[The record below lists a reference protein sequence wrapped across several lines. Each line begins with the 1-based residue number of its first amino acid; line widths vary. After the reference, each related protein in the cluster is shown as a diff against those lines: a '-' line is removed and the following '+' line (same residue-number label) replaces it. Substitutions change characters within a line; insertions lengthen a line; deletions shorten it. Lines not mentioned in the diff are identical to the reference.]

1 MLRCGLCSIMTMHD
15 IATRLGNT
23 TTGQL
28 LVRSGI
34 EIERVLRS
42 MVDNGTPIS
51 AKLPELIFLS
61 KLVAFDPVERLVTV
75 AYSDHKP
82 ANTAVLAAKSV
93 TFMANHF
100 GAQLAFACARPRH
113 ALFASQPAIRMTAP
127 GLLLAAEPRHNRV
140 RGQVPGEANVE
151 CDLRMGL
158 ITFKAK
164 LVDMSTDGRAFL
176 LGDPAIPLCSGTE
189 MKRVQIKSNGYD
201 PIEVDI
207 HVEQVLQ
214 AVLPNGARATRIG
227 CRIITD
233 KERLEKL
240 IRFFVIELR

>member
-1 MLRCGLCSIMTMHD
+1 MHD

-42 MVDNGTPIS
+42 MVDNGTPLS
-51 AKLPELIFLS
+51 AKLPDIIFLS
-61 KLVAFDPVERLVTV
+61 KLVSFDAVERLVTV
-75 AYSDHKP
+75 DYSDHKP
-82 ANTAVLAAKSV
+82 ANSAVLAAKSV

-113 ALFASQPAIRMTAP
+113 GMHMGQPAIRMSAP
-127 GLLLAAEPRHNRV
+127 GLLLVAEPRHQRV

-158 ITFKAK
+158 IGFKAK

-176 LGDPAIPLCSGTE
+176 LGDPAIPVCGGTQL
-189 MKRVQIKSNGYD
+189 KRVQIRSNGGD

-207 HVEQVLQ
+207 HVDQVLQ

-227 CRIITD
+227 CRILTD
-233 KERLEKL
+233 RERLEKL
-240 IRFFVIELR
+240 IRLFVIELR

>member
-1 MLRCGLCSIMTMHD
+1 MHD

-34 EIERVLRS
+34 EIERVLKS

-51 AKLPELIFLS
+51 AKLPDVIFLS
-61 KLVAFDPVERLVTV
+61 KLVSFDPVERLVTV
-75 AYSDHKP
+75 DYSDHKP
-82 ANTAVLAAKSV
+82 ANSSVLAAKSV

-100 GAQLAFACARPRH
+100 GAQLAFACSKPRH
-113 ALFASQPAIRMTAP
+113 GMYVGHPAIRMTAP
-127 GLLLAAEPRHNRV
+127 ALLLVAEPRHQRV
-140 RGQVPGEANVE
+140 KGQVPGEANVE

-158 ITFKAK
+158 IGFKAK

-176 LGDPAIPLCSGTE
+176 LGDPAIPVCGGTE
-189 MKRVQIKSNGYD
+189 MKRVQIRSNGGD

-207 HVEQVLQ
+207 QVDQVLQ

-233 KERLEKL
+233 TERLEKL
-240 IRFFVIELR
+240 IRLFVIELR

>member
-1 MLRCGLCSIMTMHD
+1 MFCSIMTMHD

-34 EIERVLRS
+34 EIERVLKS
-42 MVDNGTPIS
+42 LVDNSTPLS
-51 AKLPELIFLS
+51 ARLPDVIFLS
-61 KLVAFDPVERLVTV
+61 KLVSFDPIERLVTV
-75 AYSDHKP
+75 DYSDHKP
-82 ANTAVLAAKSV
+82 ANTALLAMKSV
-93 TFMANHF
+93 TFMANQH
-100 GAQLAFACARPRH
+100 GAQFAFACSKPRH
-113 ALFASQPAIRMTAP
+113 GMHMGQPAIRMSAP
-127 GLLLAAEPRHNRV
+127 AILLAAEPRHNRV

-158 ITFKAK
+158 IAFKAK

-176 LGDPAIPLCSGTE
+176 LGDPAIPMCGGTE
-189 MKRVQIKSNGYD
+189 LKRVQVRSNGGE

-207 HVEQVLQ
+207 QVEQVLQ